1 MLARHGDTLPVEQ
14 EQVEETTRRTAWSPA
29 QFVAGVIGIAA
40 IVYGAIALSDTG
52 LDTGTL
58 FHPTATV
65 GGFGH
70 TPLLALIEILFG
82 VFMLLAALVP
92 DGQGAMAFLS
102 MVALAFGVVVIADLW
117 EAKLHHWLGVSDKS
131 GWLFVVVG
139 AIGLLAAIT
148 LPTIGGHTRV
158 RRVRRAA

>member
-1 MLARHGDTLPVEQ
+1 MLARHGHTQLGEQ
-14 EQVEETTRRTAWSPA
+14 EQVEETSRSTAWSPA
-29 QFVAGVIGIAA
+29 QFVAGAIGIAA
-40 IVYGAIALSDTG
+40 IVYGAVALSETG

-65 GGFGH
+65 AGFGH

-92 DGQGAMAFLS
+92 AGQGAMALLS
-102 MVALAFGVVVIADLW
+102 AAALAFGVVVIADLW
-117 EAKLHHWLGVSDKS
+117 DAKLHHWLGVSDKS

-139 AIGLLAAIT
+139 AVGLLAAIT
-148 LPTIGGHTRV
+148 LPTIGGRTRV